1 MKLIQAARAGT
12 GGLWGTTNAKATLD
26 TLRQTDH
33 HLTPPASRKAKV
45 IDFLGLERNIVA
57 VSVAMFLMGLG
68 EELWKRFLP
77 KYMQSLGAP
86 VLAIGSYGTAM
97 DFLDGV
103 YQYPGGWVA
112 DKFGRRAALFTF
124 VATAMV
130 GYAIYLVA
138 PSWPW
143 IFVGLLFTTAWTS
156 MASPTLFAVVGD
168 ALPKG
173 RRAMGFTVQSI
184 LKRVPIVIAPT
195 LGGLAIAAYGLNRG
209 IHFGLMVSIVLG
221 AITLTVVS
229 RVKLELPA
237 TTGETNFLGVWR
249 ALPPTLR
256 KLLASD
262 VFIRTSDGMVDVFL
276 VIYATNVIGISAA
289 RFGILVAIQM
299 TTSILV
305 QIPAARLADRFGR
318 KPFVIAT
325 FIAFSVFPIAVI
337 LSHSF
342 TVLVIAFVVG
352 GLREIGEPSRKA
364 LIVDLAQPDLRAR
377 SVGLYYLL
385 RSLAI
390 TPAAFIGALLW
401 RITPVFP
408 FIVAGTI
415 GFAGTA
421 LFALTVSEEQSG

>member
-1 MKLIQAARAGT
+1 MS
-12 GGLWGTTNAKATLD
+12 NA
-26 TLRQTDH
+26 
-33 HLTPPASRKAKV
+33 PASRKQRV

-57 VSVAMFLMGLG
+57 VSIAMFLMGLG

-86 VLAIGSYGTAM
+86 VIAIGAYGTAM

-112 DKFGRRAALFTF
+112 DRFGRRTALLTF
-124 VATAMV
+124 VGAAIG
-130 GYAIYLVA
+130 GYAIYFLA
-138 PSWPW
+138 PTWQW
-143 IFVGLLFTTAWTS
+143 IFVGLLLTTAWTS

-184 LKRVPIVIAPT
+184 LKRVPIIIAPT
-195 LGGLAIAAYGLNRG
+195 VGGFIIAAYGLGKG
-209 IHFGLMVSIVLG
+209 IHFGLAVSILLG
-221 AITLTVVS
+221 IVTLLVVS
-229 RVKLELPA
+229 RVRLELPA
-237 TTGETNFLGVWR
+237 TMGETNLLGVWR

-276 VIYATNVIGISAA
+276 VIYATSVIGVSAP
-289 RFGILVAIQM
+289 RFGILVALQM
-299 TTSILV
+299 ATSIIV
-305 QIPAARLADRFGR
+305 QLPAARLADRFGR
-318 KPFVIAT
+318 KPFVVAT
-325 FIAFSVFPIAVI
+325 F
-337 LSHSF
+337 
-342 TVLVIAFVVG
+342 IAFVVG

-364 LIVDLAQPDLRAR
+364 LILDIARPDLRAR

-401 RITPVFP
+401 RINPVIP
-408 FIVAGTI
+408 FVVAGAI
-415 GFAGTA
+415 GFIGTA
-421 LFALTVSEEQSG
+421 LFALTVSEEQA

>member
-1 MKLIQAARAGT
+1 MS
-12 GGLWGTTNAKATLD
+12 NAVPVT
-26 TLRQTDH
+26 
-33 HLTPPASRKAKV
+33 RKEKV
-45 IDFLGLERNIVA
+45 VDFLGLERNIVA
-57 VSVAMFLMGLG
+57 VSIAMFLMGLG

-86 VLAIGSYGTAM
+86 VIAIGSYGTAM
-97 DFLDGV
+97 DFLDAV

-112 DKFGRRAALFTF
+112 DKFGRRAALLTF
-124 VATAMV
+124 VAAAMG
-130 GYAIYLVA
+130 GYAIYYFA

-143 IFVGLLFTTAWTS
+143 IFVGLLLTTAWTS

-195 LGGLAIAAYGLNRG
+195 IGGFIIAAYGLSRG
-209 IHFGLMVSIVLG
+209 IHFGLIVSLVLG
-221 AITLTVVS
+221 AVTLAVVTKV
-229 RVKLELPA
+229 RLTLPE
-237 TTGETNFLGVWR
+237 TTGEANFLGVWR

-276 VIYATNVIGISAA
+276 VIYATSVIGISAA

-299 TTSILV
+299 TTSIIV

-318 KPFVIAT
+318 KPFVVAT
-325 FIAFSVFPIAVI
+325 FIAFSMFPIAVV

-342 TVLVIAFVVG
+342 VTLVVAFIVG

-364 LIVDLAQPDLRAR
+364 LIVDLAEPHLRAR

-390 TPAAFIGALLW
+390 TPAAFIGSLLW
-401 RITPVFP
+401 RLTPTFP
-408 FIVAGTI
+408 FFVAGAI
-415 GFAGTA
+415 GLAGTA
-421 LFALTVSEEQSG
+421 LFALTVPEEQSG

>member
-1 MKLIQAARAGT
+1 
-12 GGLWGTTNAKATLD
+12 
-26 TLRQTDH
+26 
-33 HLTPPASRKAKV
+33 
-45 IDFLGLERNIVA
+45 
-57 VSVAMFLMGLG
+57 MFLMGLG
-68 EELWKRFLP
+68 EELWKRFIP
-77 KYMQSLGAP
+77 KYMESLGAP
-86 VLAIGSYGTAM
+86 VLAIGTYGTAL

-112 DKFGRRAALFTF
+112 DRFGRRTALLAFVGAA
-124 VATAMV
+124 MC
-130 GYAIYLVA
+130 GYAIYFIA

-143 IFVGLLFTTAWTS
+143 IFVGLLFTMAWTS

-195 LGGLAIAAYGLNRG
+195 LGGLAIAAYGLPRG
-209 IHFGLMVSIVLG
+209 IHLGLIVSIVLG
-221 AITLTVVS
+221 AVTLAVAS
-229 RVKLELPA
+229 RVRLQLPA
-237 TTGETNFLGVWR
+237 EEGKTNLLGVWR

-276 VIYATNVIGISAA
+276 VIYATNVIGIAA
-289 RFGILVAIQM
+289 AQFGLLVAVQM
-299 TTSILV
+299 TTSIFIQL
-305 QIPAARLADRFGR
+305 PAARLADKFGR
-318 KPFVIAT
+318 KPFVVAT
-325 FIAFSVFPIAVI
+325 FVAFSMFPIAVI

-342 TVLVIAFVVG
+342 AVLVVAFIVG

-364 LIVDLAQPDLRAR
+364 LIVDLALPHLRAR
-377 SVGLYYLL
+377 SVGLYYLV

-401 RITPVFP
+401 RISPVIP
-408 FIVAGTI
+408 FVVAGAI

-421 LFALTVSEEQSG
+421 LFALTVSEEQSA